1 MSIFIVAKLLILE
14 FVSASNERFNFLFL
28 FLTMMLEKANIVLA
42 ENILFLL
49 TVFLILLRR
58 LISLVKLFI
67 LMWKVN
73 NSDFIYSILSI
84 LPKMSLIAAP
94 GSIQSI
100 TSIKWRQK
108 RTIATYNND
117 IFWCFIILRSFQCD
131 GIIFIVVD
139 SNSILTML
147 SSLILSFADV
157 PLDYTVVSP
166 TRRCGN

>member
-1 MSIFIVAKLLILE
+1 
-14 FVSASNERFNFLFL
+14 
-28 FLTMMLEKANIVLA
+28 MMLEKVNIVLV

-94 GSIQSI
+94 GSIESI
-100 TSIKWRQK
+100 TSI
-108 RTIATYNND
+108 ND
-117 IFWCFIILRSFQCD
+117 DKNVQ
-131 GIIFIVVD
+131 
-139 SNSILTML
+139 
-147 SSLILSFADV
+147 
-157 PLDYTVVSP
+157 
-166 TRRCGN
+166 